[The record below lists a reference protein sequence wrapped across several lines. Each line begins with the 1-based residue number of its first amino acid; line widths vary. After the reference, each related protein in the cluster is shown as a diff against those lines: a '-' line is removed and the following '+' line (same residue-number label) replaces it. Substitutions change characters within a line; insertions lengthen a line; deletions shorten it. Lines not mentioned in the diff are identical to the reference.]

1 MSEENKDNL
10 ENNKNAEQPEEKQD
24 NFDYDTVKKVS
35 LSDRRRMLAAKKR
48 QKDQFSVTLTGMI
61 VYAVILIAI
70 VAGTYLGIRTL
81 FSRYA
86 AKTDTVD
93 AVNLVEEPVQEESAG
108 SENEVP
114 TESALAEEAEE
125 ETPMEENLIDV
136 SALVSG
142 ENNYID
148 YSQTLFK
155 PAKRNAALTWEDTV
169 FSRLENVKNPA
180 EAAVNSY
187 QFSRKFASREDD
199 KQMEFDVYTN
209 PENGRIEKITAVEYC
224 GDDIETIDYYY
235 DNGKINYIAQHRSL
249 INTPIDISSSAVQ
262 SRYYFNDDVMVKY
275 SYCEGNKATEYV
287 ITDLS
292 KYSEG
297 TVDQYDYLEQT
308 MLNWA
313 YINYNVVKNIAESE
327 KIEGYVLDEF
337 NTAMADAEV
346 QLSSDSGN
354 VVVAKTTTNGDGYY
368 SLIMPINNSDT
379 YTLTI
384 KKNTLDEVKVY
395 GITAES
401 GASVYA
407 VEPVYLSYTE
417 VGAIYNVQIMVRD
430 AKNVNTALSDATI
443 KLRNGI
449 NNYEGDVIATGTLDS
464 TGAITAPMRAGS
476 YTAEISKG
484 GYETSYFTVIVRM
497 DRQAVLGY
505 AVPDVGE
512 NQFETVLSWDATP
525 LDLDA
530 RVFSSNAAKVN
541 RAASDSVGSMMTEV
555 ISIANAGT
563 DTYQYYVSDY
573 SNCTG
578 GDALSYSM
586 TTSNAT
592 IAVYS
597 ADGIVASYHVP
608 MAHSGVIWKVFE
620 IRNKKVMPINDYY
633 TLIPP
638 DSYWTS
644 K

>member
-1 MSEENKDNL
+1 MSEENKGNL
-10 ENNKNAEQPEEKQD
+10 ENNAEQTEKKNTAD
-24 NFDYDTVKKVS
+24 NYDYDTVKKVS
-35 LSDRRRMLAAKKR
+35 LVDRRRMRAAQKR
-48 QKDQFSVTLTGMI
+48 HKDQFSVTLTGMI

-70 VAGTYLGIRTL
+70 VAGTYLGIRTI

-86 AKTDTVD
+86 AKNEAAETVN
-93 AVNLVEEPVQEESAG
+93 VVEAPMEEELSG
-108 SENEVP
+108 SESDVP
-114 TESALAEEAEE
+114 TESALIEEPEE
-125 ETPMEENLIDV
+125 EMPMEENLIDV
-136 SALVSG
+136 STLVTG

-148 YSQTLFK
+148 YSQVLFK
-155 PAKRNAALTWEDTV
+155 PAKRNTSLTWEDKV

-187 QFSRKFASREDD
+187 QFSRKYASREDD
-199 KQMEFDVYTN
+199 KKMEFDVYTN
-209 PENGRIEKITAVEYC
+209 PENGRVEKITAVEYC

-249 INTPIDISSSAVQ
+249 INTPINISSSAVQ
-262 SRYYFNDDVMVKY
+262 SRYYFNNDVMVKY

-287 ITDLS
+287 ISDLG

-297 TVDQYDYLEQT
+297 TVGQYDYLEQT
-308 MLNWA
+308 LLNWA
-313 YINYNVVKNIAESE
+313 YINYNAVKGITESE

-337 NTAMADAEV
+337 NTAMADVEI

-379 YTLTI
+379 YTLTV

-395 GITAES
+395 GITAAS
-401 GASVYA
+401 GSSVYA
-407 VEPVYLSYTE
+407 VEPIYLSYTE
-417 VGAIYNVQIMVRD
+417 VGAIYNVQIVVRD

-449 NNYEGDVIATGTLDS
+449 NNYAGDVIATGTLDS

-530 RVFSSNAAKVN
+530 RVFSSNAATVS
-541 RAASDSVGSMMTEV
+541 RAAADSVGSMMTEV
-555 ISIANAGT
+555 ISIGNAGT
-563 DTYQYYVSDY
+563 DAYQYYVSDY

-592 IAVYS
+592 VAVYS
-597 ADGIVASYHVP
+597 ADGIVANYHVP

-620 IRNKKVMPINDYY
+620 IRNKKVMPINDYF

-638 DSYWTS
+638 DTYWTS